1 VQNLSVNLIPSSDL
15 LNHGLLKVHTLVIH
29 KIKEKRDF
37 AGDVATP
44 VVIKAYSHQSLKQLR
59 RESVQEEK
67 INK

>member
-1 VQNLSVNLIPSSDL
+1 VTFS
-15 LNHGLLKVHTLVIH
+15 
-29 KIKEKRDF
+29 KIEKREDC
-37 AGDVATP
+37 AGDVAMP

>member
-1 VQNLSVNLIPSSDL
+1 MVKQERGNC
-15 LNHGLLKVHTLVIH
+15 
-29 KIKEKRDF
+29 
-37 AGDVATP
+37 AGDVAMP